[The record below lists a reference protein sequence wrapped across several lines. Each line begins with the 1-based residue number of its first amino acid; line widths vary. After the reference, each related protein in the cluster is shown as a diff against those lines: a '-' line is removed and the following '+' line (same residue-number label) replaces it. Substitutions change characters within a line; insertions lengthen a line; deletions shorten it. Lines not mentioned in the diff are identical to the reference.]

1 MIDMRRNRAAFSLIE
16 ILVVVMML
24 SAGILPIYSLMKTG
38 QRRIVRADTRVI
50 ATLYGASA
58 LELARTLGYD
68 RAQKLT
74 MEKDYAELKDNAS
87 KNGFNIEVACNLQ
100 PLLPLPKG
108 AKPIYLLRVI
118 ITVTAVNR
126 TISDIPV
133 LRFVTILSDPRYNY
147 Y

>member
-1 MIDMRRNRAAFSLIE
+1 
-16 ILVVVMML
+16 MML

-38 QRRIVRADTRVI
+38 QHRIVRADTRVI
-50 ATLYGASA
+50 ATLFGASA

-74 MEKDYAELKDNAS
+74 QEKDFVELKENAS
-87 KNGFNIEVACNLQ
+87 KNGFDLEVACNLQ

-108 AKPIYLLRVI
+108 AKPVYLLRII
-118 ITVTAVNR
+118 ITVTAVGR
-126 TISDIPV
+126 TFLDIPA
-133 LRFVTILSDPRYNY
+133 LRFVTILTDPRYNY